1 MLCSCILCSMD
12 IFCRLFSDGLKSI
25 NLSLDSLS
33 LLAKK
38 LSFMMLFFV
47 AYVLVVGVALI
58 LIVLFIL
65 CFGFLQFFTKG
76 LTIIHIL
83 LATIYVVLI
92 ICSGIILIISA
103 TWLNYMESKYFS

>member
-1 MLCSCILCSMD
+1 MD
-12 IFCRLFSDGLKSI
+12 IFCRLFFDGLKSI

-47 AYVLVVGVALI
+47 AYVLVFGVT
-58 LIVLFIL
+58 LIVIVVFIL

-76 LTIIHIL
+76 LTIIRIL
-83 LATIYVVLI
+83 LATIYVISI
-92 ICSGIILIISA
+92 IYSDIILILSA
-103 TWLNYMESKYFS
+103 TWLNYMEYKYFS